1 MDILKDRRILITGA
15 GSGIGKAT
23 AELFAAEGAKLA
35 LLDINHGTVAK
46 LAETL
51 GGVAVSADVQDEK
64 AVGTAVA
71 SAAEALGGLD
81 GLVNAA
87 GVGIYS
93 SLEDMDLDLWRKV
106 IDVNLTGTFVV
117 CKAILPFLQ
126 QAEEATIVNIASGAA
141 TRAGTGRSAYTASKA
156 GVIAFTRAI
165 AGELAPKIRAN
176 AMLPG
181 AVETP
186 LLQGVNSDPADRKAL
201 EARYAMKRIGQ
212 PEEIAQAILFMTS
225 KQSSFMTG
233 SPMLVDGGQ

>member
-1 MDILKDRRILITGA
+1 MDLLKDRRILITGA

-35 LLDINHGTVAK
+35 LLDINEDTI
-46 LAETL
+46 AELVESL
-51 GGVAVSADVQDEK
+51 GGVAVTADVRDEQS
-64 AVGTAVA
+64 VDDAVA
-71 SAAEALGGLD
+71 KAADALGGLD

-106 IDVNLTGTFVV
+106 IDINLTGTFVV

-186 LLQGVNSDPADRKAL
+186 LLQGVTSDPAARKAL
-201 EARYAMKRIGQ
+201 EARYAMKRVGQ